1 MLTLLVLSQQGR
13 LNIGWT
19 WLIVLGTGMTF
30 GLGYLFG
37 RPAGKGAQ
45 P

>member
-1 MLTLLVLSQQGR
+1 M

-37 RPAGKGAQ
+37 RPEVEHAT